1 MLLDIHTHRRT
12 AVPGEYILNIEPA
25 RFDPAEGG
33 YYSVGI
39 HPWKVPE
46 AAPEDWEKLE
56 RAAGHPSVLAIGE
69 AGLDKLASADILLQ
83 KEVFVR
89 QVLLSESVGK
99 PLVIHC
105 VKAFNELIELKK
117 KYRPRMPWVVHG
129 FRNNLHIACRLMQED
144 ALSDF
149 CSLLLPIATLLT
161 PNIPEAEI
169 LSGMKILTEE
179 DMHLAAHRILNLG
192 CRAVLIKGGHSEGN
206 RKVDMLY
213 VRDDSVVEGQL
224 AARPV
229 QRYEHETITTRN
241 THGTGCTLSSAIA
254 SFVARG
260 LCLADAIGAAKKY
273 LSEAIEA
280 GKDVEIGKGHGPVN
294 HLYNPDKLIIKQL

>member
-1 MLLDIHTHRRT
+1 MLLDIHTHRRV
-12 AVPGEYILNIEPA
+12 AVSGEYILSVEPA
-25 RFDPAEGG
+25 RFEPVDGC

-39 HPWKVPE
+39 HPWKVSE

-129 FRNNLHIACRLMQED
+129 FRNNLHIACRLMQENIY
-144 ALSDF
+144 F
-149 CSLLLPIATLLT
+149 SLGERYQPDVLQYVPLECLL
-161 PNIPEAEI
+161 AETDEGTQDI
-169 LSGMKILTEE
+169 RRVIGRMAETKNVEVSFLCDRIDENARKIFF
-179 DMHLAAHRILNLG
+179 
-192 CRAVLIKGGHSEGN
+192 
-206 RKVDMLY
+206 
-213 VRDDSVVEGQL
+213 
-224 AARPV
+224 
-229 QRYEHETITTRN
+229 QR
-241 THGTGCTLSSAIA
+241 
-254 SFVARG
+254 
-260 LCLADAIGAAKKY
+260 
-273 LSEAIEA
+273 
-280 GKDVEIGKGHGPVN
+280 
-294 HLYNPDKLIIKQL
+294 